1 MLDIFF
7 RTRRPMKCCRSVEN
21 SHFVP
26 TKMLPVWCVVGS
38 NFMSKQL
45 IIKPPQLLHSCR
57 EFHAVGIWHEQ

>member
-7 RTRRPMKCCRSVEN
+7 RTWRPMKCCRSVEN

-38 NFMSKQL
+38 NFMSKQI
-45 IIKPPQLLHSCR
+45 IIKPPQL
-57 EFHAVGIWHEQ
+57 